1 MDKYAK
7 NGIMNIAI
15 LISIQEDSLMWQKYR
30 TSILIALTFS
40 LLLSMFWLMPS
51 LAFIIFLSLLL
62 QLLLSPVVER
72 LARWLPRGLSAGLV
86 LAASILIVVSF
97 LTLVSSTFVPT
108 LRAFVID
115 LPNLSTKIQ
124 DLIHLQNSAFLNNE
138 LDTIWK
144 DVTNFSV
151 ETLKSSL
158 TILISAFNKFID
170 LIIILFVTFYLL
182 KDGETIKRY
191 IAHLFPHGDYARV
204 LSLFD
209 RILKALHAYICSQL
223 VICLI
228 TGTIVFL
235 YFTLRGIPYASV
247 FAVVSGICEFIP
259 VLGPTV
265 ASAFGTVLTAT
276 QTPWLALQTMLFY
289 VILTQIN
296 HNIVY
301 PTLIG
306 KSLNLHPISIVLGI
320 ILGGEVLS
328 TAGMFLA
335 VPCIVI
341 IKIVIEDIYENRPH
355 VPDSLPVIESAAID
369 TQPKKLD

>member
-1 MDKYAK
+1 
-7 NGIMNIAI
+7 
-15 LISIQEDSLMWQKYR
+15 MWQKYR

-72 LARWLPRGLSAGLV
+72 LAHWLPRGLSAGLV

-108 LRAFVID
+108 LRAFVVD

-341 IKIVIEDIYENRPH
+341 IKIVIEDIYKNREEHP
-355 VPDSLPVIESAAID
+355 PVTNSQPVTETAID